1 MMLEAIIFTMTKI
14 IRLIG
19 ALFILLPSLGHAD
32 SLRCGQTL
40 VEVGENKAE
49 LLDKCGRPQLTD
61 SFCRNVVLPG
71 RNDYTVYCDRI
82 EVWTYNFGPGS
93 FLMNVEFKEGR
104 ITDITHGDRVN

>member
-1 MMLEAIIFTMTKI
+1 MFKN
-14 IRLIG
+14 IG
-19 ALFILLPSLGHAD
+19 FVAALFILLPTLGHAE
-32 SLRCGQTL
+32 SLRCGTAL
-40 VEVGENKAE
+40 VEEGENKAE
-49 LLDKCGRPQLTD
+49 LLDKCGRPQLMD

-71 RNDYTVYCDRI
+71 RNDYTVYCERI